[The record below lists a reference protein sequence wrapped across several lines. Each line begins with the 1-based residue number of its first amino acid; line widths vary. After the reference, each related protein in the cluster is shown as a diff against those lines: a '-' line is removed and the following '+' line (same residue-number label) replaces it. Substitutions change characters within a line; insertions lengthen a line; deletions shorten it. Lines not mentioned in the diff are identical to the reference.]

1 MTGDRDTKTGSA
13 DKSDAQAPEGERI
26 AKVMARAGL
35 CSRRD
40 AEAWIAEGR
49 VSVNGKK
56 LQSPAINVQPH
67 DDVRVDGKPLPEAE
81 KTRLFRYH
89 KPRGL
94 VTTAKDPEGRP
105 TVFENL
111 PDNLPRVISVG
122 RLDLNSEGLLLLTN
136 DGELARKLELPAT
149 GWVRRY
155 RVRVNGRID
164 PASLTRLAEGI
175 EVEGVRYGAIEAILD
190 RQQGGNAWLTMSLTE
205 GKNREIRK
213 VCAFFGWT
221 VSRLIRLSY
230 GPFQLGHLE
239 RGEIEEVPG
248 KVLRDQ
254 LGRPG
259 APEPLRPQAGQGGKA
274 RPPKPRSTETPRDA
288 RDRPA
293 AGDKAQGQRRDQKSY
308 VRHGE
313 ERQREDRRGM
323 GDRPA
328 SRDAG
333 SASREPRPSREERQ
347 APGRRAQGERAAS
360 QRDRDQR
367 KPDRAKSTRA
377 ERLREDRHRD
387 DERPKRVQSKPEA
400 DRGGREDARRS
411 NEKRSHAAAPHLAR
425 QDKYQSKGVKGSRK
439 NTPAGESKD
448 FGGDRPQ
455 RKPEGSHQPAR
466 TARIDGPA
474 KKPLGLKP
482 RPTKPDGTASTGTKT
497 ERPRPDKPRS
507 GTGSRK
513 NAHRQRRP

>member
-1 MTGDRDTKTGSA
+1 MTSNGDQKA
-13 DKSDAQAPEGERI
+13 DKSDAKGAEGERI

-40 AEAWIAEGR
+40 AESWIAEGR

-56 LQSPAINVQPH
+56 LQSPAINVHPY
-67 DDVRVDGKPLPEAE
+67 DDVRVDGKPLPDAE

-111 PDNLPRVISVG
+111 PKDLPRVISVG

-164 PASLTRLAEGI
+164 PASLARLAEGI
-175 EVEGVRYGAIEAILD
+175 EVEGVRYGSIEAILD

-254 LGRPG
+254 IGQPG
-259 APEPLRPQAGQGGKA
+259 APQPLRPQQGSGGKA
-274 RPPKPRSTETPRDA
+274 RPPKPRQDAESRSPRDRIDGGKDA
-288 RDRPA
+288 RPSRDDRRV
-293 AGDKAQGQRRDQKSY
+293 GRSY
-308 VRHGE
+308 DPRGRE
-313 ERQREDRRGM
+313 GKREDRRGQ
-323 GDRPA
+323 D
-328 SRDAG
+328 SRADHKAG
-333 SASREPRPSREERQ
+333 GSSS
-347 APGRRAQGERAAS
+347 
-360 QRDRDQR
+360 DRDQR
-367 KPDRAKSTRA
+367 A
-377 ERLREDRHRD
+377 DRHRSAEGTRSD
-387 DERPKRVQSKPEA
+387 RPKSTW
-400 DRGGREDARRS
+400 RGGDQRRDEPRGKSRPQRERQDVERGHQDMRATRFARGESDGPAGREDARRS
-411 NEKRSHAAAPHLAR
+411 SEKQSRKAAPHAAR
-425 QDKYQSKGVKGSRK
+425 QDKYQAKGGKPTRAK
-439 NTPAGESKD
+439 RPEQETPQP
-448 FGGDRPQ
+448 DRPRQ
-455 RKPEGSHQPAR
+455 ERSAAASHRPRAAEAEPRQQKSTKLPLSGAKSSGAKR
-466 TARIDGPA
+466 DDSRP
-474 KKPLGLKP
+474 KKPQRGGGP
-482 RPTKPDGTASTGTKT
+482 RKD
-497 ERPRPDKPRS
+497 
-507 GTGSRK
+507 
-513 NAHRQRRP
+513 AHRQRRP

>member
-1 MTGDRDTKTGSA
+1 MTGNDGKKT
-13 DKSDAQAPEGERI
+13 DKPDDKGAEGERI

-40 AEAWIAEGR
+40 AEAWIADGR

-56 LQSPAINVQPH
+56 LQSPAINVHPY
-67 DDVRVDGKPLPEAE
+67 DDVRVDGKPLPDAE

-111 PDNLPRVISVG
+111 PKDLPRVISIG

-164 PASLTRLAEGI
+164 PASLVRLAEGI

-254 LGRPG
+254 IGQPG
-259 APEPLRPQAGQGGKA
+259 APQPLRPQQGSGGKC
-274 RPPKPRSTETPRDA
+274 RPPKPRGDEPRRPSRDKADA
-288 RDRPA
+288 RPSRDDKPA
-293 AGDKAQGQRRDQKSY
+293 GRSY
-308 VRHGE
+308 DPRGKE
-313 ERQREDRRGM
+313 GKREDRRGLDSQT
-323 GDRPA
+323 DR
-328 SRDAG
+328 RTDG
-333 SASREPRPSREERQ
+333 
-347 APGRRAQGERAAS
+347 AP
-360 QRDRDQR
+360 RDRGQ
-367 KPDRAKSTRA
+367 
-377 ERLREDRHRD
+377 
-387 DERPKRVQSKPEA
+387 A
-400 DRGGREDARRS
+400 DRGHRAGKHRSDETPRYDRPGTAQRGEEQRRDGSRSKSGPQRNRPGPERDHRDARPVRFARDESTGPAGREDARRS
-411 NEKRSHAAAPHLAR
+411 SEKQSRKAAPHAAR
-425 QDKYQSKGVKGSRK
+425 QDKYKAKGGKPARTKRQDEEAPKPGQGRPDRPSDAPRRSRATEIEAAPQKTSRLTLSGGKPGGSKRGDGRPQKPTRNAGSRK
-439 NTPAGESKD
+439 D
-448 FGGDRPQ
+448 
-455 RKPEGSHQPAR
+455 
-466 TARIDGPA
+466 
-474 KKPLGLKP
+474 
-482 RPTKPDGTASTGTKT
+482 
-497 ERPRPDKPRS
+497 
-507 GTGSRK
+507 
-513 NAHRQRRP
+513 AHRQRRP